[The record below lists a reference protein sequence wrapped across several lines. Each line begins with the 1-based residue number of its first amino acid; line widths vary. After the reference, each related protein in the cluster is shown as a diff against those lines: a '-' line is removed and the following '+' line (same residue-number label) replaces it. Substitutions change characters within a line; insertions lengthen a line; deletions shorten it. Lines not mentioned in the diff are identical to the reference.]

1 MASLL
6 LLCFSLF
13 LTLSTS
19 TASAAVNATIDNQ
32 SPLSLLTFT
41 PPPQTHVQK
50 PPQQLQLNTIIDS
63 IVGAGDFNNWA
74 SMIAEVDPSIF
85 PLTATLFI
93 PDDAAFVTKT
103 PPPSYPPPSTTAVNF
118 ADPLLFTYHILPR
131 RYSYSE
137 LRRFPTGYRL
147 PTLLPDNT
155 LLITDN
161 SAGNFTINGVAVTR
175 PNLFQNAIVSVHGI
189 GNILDHTQFGKT
201 VPSPEKSPEMVN
213 TPLPLLEV
221 STSAVNTVN
230 IIKNICLV
238 ALLCLAFLGFLG
250 VDLDIILVQ
259 ALSACVLFAA
269 TVSRGF
275 YIYMQDEFRF
285 FLYFCLLCIVALIS
299 LLQSFH
305 NWGFWP

>member
-13 LTLSTS
+13 LTLSTSTS

-32 SPLSLLTFT
+32 SPLSLLTLT
-41 PPPQTHVQK
+41 PAPPPQTHVQK

-63 IVGAGDFNNWA
+63 IVGASDFNNWA

-93 PDDAAFVTKT
+93 PDDAAFVTKN
-103 PPPSYPPPSTTAVNF
+103 PPPYPPPSTTAVNF
-118 ADPLLFTYHILPR
+118 ADPLLFTYHIIPR

-161 SAGNFTINGVAVTR
+161 SAGNFTINGVLVTQ
-175 PNLFQNAIVSVHGI
+175 PNLFQNAVVSVHGV

-201 VPSPEKSPEMVN
+201 VPSPEKSPETVN

-221 STSAVNTVN
+221 STSAVNM
-230 IIKNICLV
+230 IKNICLL
-238 ALLCLAFLGFLG
+238 ALLCMSFLGFLG
-250 VDLDIILVQ
+250 IDLDIILVQ
-259 ALSACVLFAA
+259 ALSACCLCAA

-275 YIYMQDEFRF
+275 YLYMQDEFRF
-285 FLYFCLLCIVALIS
+285 FLWWCLLCIVALIS
-299 LLQSFH
+299 LLQSFD